1 MMISDSWINWIVP
14 QKYVKNYL
22 LTLFMGL
29 WFIPKYL
36 FGLSFT
42 TLGLLFN
49 LVILDMLFWRMA
61 KNKELIEEELKKR
74 NDRRDDE

>member
-1 MMISDSWINWIVP
+1 
-14 QKYVKNYL
+14 
-22 LTLFMGL
+22 MGL